1 MTQYKSVPT
10 SAVAG
15 ETTVIFEN
23 STATG
28 NTTGMPHTLTFDTST
43 PGYNHDVSLSI
54 LANPFD
60 TNNGRHTA
68 TVTLTEGRYRFYCT
82 IPGHSSMVGEL
93 VVGGSQEPDTMA
105 PTVSATVAGDNTTS
119 ATVTVSATDASGVGS
134 IEYQL
139 DDGAWTPYT
148 APVVV
153 TAAGSH
159 VVRSRATDNAGNTS
173 EPVSVSFTVAEPD
186 PDDETAPTVTAQVSG
201 TRNDDGNYVGS
212 AIVTVTATD
221 DDSGVARVEVQID
234 GGAWT
239 AYTQPVVISTPGAHV
254 VGYRATDNAGNTSA
268 TASSSFTIAEPE
280 PDDDETAP
288 TVTAQ
293 VTGARDDDGNYVG
306 SATVTV
312 TATDDDSGVAR
323 VEVQIDGGAWTAYTQ
338 PVVLTTVGMHMV
350 HYRATD
356 NAGNTSAEQ
365 MAHLTVVASGP
376 GGDECPGGDT
386 RATVFLGGA
395 DTGVPNADTGNG
407 CTVSDLIDED
417 AGYPTHAAFVRH
429 VESVTNGLVAA
440 GTLTARQ
447 AGTLVRAAAR
457 S

>member
-1 MTQYKSVPT
+1 MRFLLRGAAAIALLLAMAVPAAPAAAAQTLTWTADDSVTQYKSVPT
-10 SAVAG
+10 TAVTG
-15 ETTVIFEN
+15 ETTVVFEN

-43 PGYNHDVSLSI
+43 PGYNHDVTLNI

-68 TVTLTEGRYRFYCT
+68 TVTLTEGRYRYYCT

-93 VVGGSQEPDTMA
+93 VVTGGEEPPEDTTA
-105 PTVSATVAGDNTTS
+105 PTVSATVTGN
-119 ATVTVSATDASGVGS
+119 ATVTVTATDTDSGVARV
-134 IEYQL
+134 EYQL

-148 APVVV
+148 APVSV
-153 TAAGSH
+153 TAPGAH
-159 VVRSRATDNAGNTS
+159 VLRARATDTAGNTS
-173 EPVSVSFTVAEPD
+173 EPVSVSFTVTEPEPD
-186 PDDETAPTVTAQVSG
+186 EDVTAPTVAAQVGG
-201 TRNDDGNYVGS
+201 TRDD
-212 AIVTVTATD
+212 A
-221 DDSGVARVEVQID
+221 
-234 GGAWT
+234 
-239 AYTQPVVISTPGAHV
+239 
-254 VGYRATDNAGNTSA
+254 
-268 TASSSFTIAEPE
+268 
-280 PDDDETAP
+280 
-288 TVTAQ
+288 
-293 VTGARDDDGNYVG
+293 GNYVG

-312 TATDDDSGVAR
+312 TAADDDSGVAR
-323 VEVQIDGGAWTAYTQ
+323 VEVQVDGGTWAAYTQ
-338 PVVLTTVGMHMV
+338 PVVVTGAGPHMV

-365 MAHLTVVASGP
+365 MAHFTVVAGD
-376 GGDECPGGDT
+376 GGGTDECPGGDA
-386 RATVFLGGA
+386 RATVFLGGT

-429 VESVTNGLVAA
+429 VEAVTNGLVAA